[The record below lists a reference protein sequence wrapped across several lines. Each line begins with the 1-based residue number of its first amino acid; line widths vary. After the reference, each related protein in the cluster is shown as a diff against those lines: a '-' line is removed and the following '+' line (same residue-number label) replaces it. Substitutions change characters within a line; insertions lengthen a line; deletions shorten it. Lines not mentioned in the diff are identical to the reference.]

1 MKLIW
6 KIFVRDV
13 RQATR
18 NVIAVIV
25 AMGLAIVPALYAW
38 YNIAASWDPY
48 GNTKALKVA
57 VANVDE
63 GYKSDL
69 MPITINVGETVTNT
83 LRANHDL
90 DWQFVD
96 RAKAIDGV
104 NSGEYY
110 AALIIPKSFSS
121 DMMTLFSPKI
131 KHAKLEYYLN
141 EKINPIAPH
150 ITDQGA
156 TTVATTIDQTFVK
169 TLASVALDLVSNVA
183 DYAQSP
189 QMEQYVNNATSHIAT
204 MSSRL
209 TGTASQMDSYANL
222 LGAANSI
229 IDSTDKLLGS
239 TGSAAATTKKA
250 LKQTR
255 NASPASTRHCPEP
268 PMRRYGIAAGRFI
281 LRHHCQ
287 ANRCRFCRCGLT
299 ILTDIKQANRYA
311 IQSGGSG

>member
-25 AMGLAIVPALYAW
+25 AMGLVIVPALYAW

-57 VANVDE
+57 VANVDK

-110 AALIIPKSFSS
+110 AADYSKELQLRYDDAVF
-121 DMMTLFSPKI
+121 T
-131 KHAKLEYYLN
+131 E
-141 EKINPIAPH
+141 
-150 ITDQGA
+150 DQA
-156 TTVATTIDQTFVK
+156 RQARI
-169 TLASVALDLVSNVA
+169 L
-183 DYAQSP
+183 
-189 QMEQYVNNATSHIAT
+189 
-204 MSSRL
+204 
-209 TGTASQMDSYANL
+209 SQ
-222 LGAANSI
+222 
-229 IDSTDKLLGS
+229 
-239 TGSAAATTKKA
+239 
-250 LKQTR
+250 
-255 NASPASTRHCPEP
+255 
-268 PMRRYGIAAGRFI
+268 
-281 LRHHCQ
+281 
-287 ANRCRFCRCGLT
+287 
-299 ILTDIKQANRYA
+299 
-311 IQSGGSG
+311 

>member
-57 VANVDE
+57 VTNVDK

-96 RAKAIDGV
+96 RARAIDGV
-104 NSGEYY
+104 NSGEY
-110 AALIIPKSFSS
+110 
-121 DMMTLFSPKI
+121 
-131 KHAKLEYYLN
+131 
-141 EKINPIAPH
+141 
-150 ITDQGA
+150 
-156 TTVATTIDQTFVK
+156 
-169 TLASVALDLVSNVA
+169 
-183 DYAQSP
+183 
-189 QMEQYVNNATSHIAT
+189 
-204 MSSRL
+204 
-209 TGTASQMDSYANL
+209 
-222 LGAANSI
+222 
-229 IDSTDKLLGS
+229 
-239 TGSAAATTKKA
+239 
-250 LKQTR
+250 
-255 NASPASTRHCPEP
+255 
-268 PMRRYGIAAGRFI
+268 
-281 LRHHCQ
+281 
-287 ANRCRFCRCGLT
+287 
-299 ILTDIKQANRYA
+299 
-311 IQSGGSG
+311 